1 MTAATR
7 STDWQLLQRL
17 IPYLKPYRWGLVGSG
32 LLLIPLAAAAA
43 LQPIIIG
50 QAIAFL
56 KGEESTYGFL
66 KALTLT
72 QGIDLLSIA
81 LLITVVLRFGVQAVQ
96 GYWIQKIGQNIT
108 ADIRHDLFDHVLRLS
123 SRFFDRTPVG
133 KLITR
138 LTSDVDALGDVFAT
152 GAVGVLSD
160 VFSML
165 VVILTMFFIDRL
177 LATLLLALVLPITAL
192 IIYFQHRYRVANY
205 KSREELSLLNADLQ
219 ENIVGITVVQLF
231 RREAFNSQ
239 LFRRRNQRYIKEVD
253 RTIFYDSAVSAT
265 LEWIAFVAIAGVLWL
280 GGALV
285 EQRTID
291 FGTLATFILFSQRVF
306 DPLRQL
312 AEKFTTVQAGLTAIE
327 RIHDLLSEP
336 IEIQDPDRTF
346 LRLPK
351 AENTAAAVEFRD
363 VWLAYKDDD
372 YILKQLSFQI
382 QRGEKVAIVGPTGAG
397 KSSIIRLLC
406 RLYDPTRG
414 EVLVGGRDVREFT
427 QAELRQHIGV
437 ILQDSFLFSGDVK
450 SNIALGDNYS
460 LAEIQRVAAEM
471 NIADFIE
478 QLPQGYD
485 TPLRQQGTNLSA
497 GQRQLLAFA
506 RVAIR
511 NPEILVLDE
520 ATANLDVGT
529 EVMIQEALNRLLVN
543 RTAIIIAHRLAT
555 IRHVDRILVLKRGQL
570 VEQGTHSELLAR
582 NGVYAH
588 LYRLQALAEETTPR
602 QDASPLA

>member
-56 KGEESTYGFL
+56 KGEESTYSFL
-66 KALTLT
+66 KPLTLT

-81 LLITVVLRFGVQAVQ
+81 LLMTVVLRFGVQAVQ

-351 AENTAAAVEFRD
+351 PENTAAAVEFRD

-372 YILKQLSFQI
+372 YVLKQLSFQI
-382 QRGEKVAIVGPTGAG
+382 HAGEKVAIVGPTGAG

-414 EVLVGGRDVREFT
+414 EVLVSGRNVRDFT

-450 SNIALGDNYS
+450 SNIALGDNYT

-485 TPLRQQGTNLSA
+485 TPLRQRGTNLSA
-497 GQRQLLAFA
+497 GQRQLLALA

-543 RTAIIIAHRLAT
+543 RTAIMIAHRLAT
-555 IRHVDRILVLKRGQL
+555 IRHVDRIFVLKRGQL

-588 LYRLQALAEETTPR
+588 LYRLQALAEEAAPT
-602 QDASPLA
+602 QDA

>member
-32 LLLIPLAAAAA
+32 LLLIPLAGAAA

-351 AENTAAAVEFRD
+351 TENTAAAVEFRD

-372 YILKQLSFQI
+372 YVLKQLSFQI
-382 QRGEKVAIVGPTGAG
+382 ERGEKVAIVGPTGAG

-460 LAEIQRVAAEM
+460 LAEIQRVATEM
-471 NIADFIE
+471 NIAAFIE

-485 TPLRQQGTNLSA
+485 TPLRQRGTNLSA

>member
-56 KGEESTYGFL
+56 KGEESTYSFL

-81 LLITVVLRFGVQAVQ
+81 LLVTVVLRFGVQAAQ

-108 ADIRHDLFDHVLRLS
+108 ADIRRDLFDHVLRLS

-165 VVILTMFFIDRL
+165 VVILTMFFIDHL

-253 RTIFYDSAVSAT
+253 RTIFYDSAISAT

-312 AEKFTTVQAGLTAIE
+312 AEKFTIVQAGLTAIE

-346 LRLPK
+346 LRLPRTD
-351 AENTAAAVEFRD
+351 NTTVAVEFRD
-363 VWLAYKDDD
+363 VWLAYKDDE
-372 YILKQLSFQI
+372 YVLKQLSFQI
-382 QRGEKVAIVGPTGAG
+382 QAGEKVAIVGPTGAG

-414 EVLVGGRDVREFT
+414 EVLVAGRNVRELS

-437 ILQDSFLFSGDVK
+437 ILQEAFLFSGDVK

-460 LAEIQRVAAEM
+460 LDEIQRVAAEM

-485 TPLRQQGTNLSA
+485 TPLRQRGTNLSA

-529 EVMIQEALNRLLVN
+529 EAMIQEALNRLLVN

-555 IRHVDRILVLKRGQL
+555 IRHVDRIFVLKRGQL

-588 LYRLQALAEETTPR
+588 LYRLQALTEEEAPR

>member
-56 KGEESTYGFL
+56 KGEESTYSFL
-66 KALTLT
+66 KPLALT

-177 LATLLLALVLPITAL
+177 LATLLLALVVPITAL

-346 LRLPK
+346 LHLPK

-372 YILKQLSFQI
+372 YVLKQLSFQI
-382 QRGEKVAIVGPTGAG
+382 HAGEKVAIVGPTGAG

-414 EVLVGGRDVREFT
+414 EVLVAGRNVRDFT

-450 SNIALGDNYS
+450 SNIALGDNYT

-485 TPLRQQGTNLSA
+485 TPLRQRGTNLSA

-511 NPEILVLDE
+511 HPEILVLDE

-529 EVMIQEALNRLLVN
+529 EAMIQEALNRLLVN

-555 IRHVDRILVLKRGQL
+555 IRHVDRIFVLKRGQL

-588 LYRLQALAEETTPR
+588 LYWLQALAEEAAPKH
-602 QDASPLA
+602 DASPLA

>member
-1 MTAATR
+1 MVSASRA
-7 STDWQLLQRL
+7 TDWQLLQQL
-17 IPYLKPYRWGLVGSG
+17 IPYLRPYRWALLGSG
-32 LLLIPLAAAAA
+32 LLLVPLAAAAA

-56 KGEESTYGFL
+56 KGEESTYAFL
-66 KALTLT
+66 KPLSLT
-72 QGIDLLSIA
+72 QGIDVLSMA
-81 LLITVVLRFGVQAVQ
+81 LLITVLLRFTMQAAQ
-96 GYWIQKIGQNIT
+96 GYWIQKIGQQIT
-108 ADIRHDLFDHVLRLS
+108 ADIRHDLFNHVLRLS

-152 GAVGVLSD
+152 GAVGVISD
-160 VFSML
+160 VFSMV
-165 VVILTMFFIDRL
+165 VVILTMFFIDRT

-192 IIYFQHRYRVANY
+192 IIYFQNRYRVANY
-205 KSREELSLLNADLQ
+205 KSREELSLLNANLQ
-219 ENIVGITVVQLF
+219 ENIIGISVVQLF
-231 RREAFNSQ
+231 RREAFNSD
-239 LFRRRNQRYIKEVD
+239 LFRRRNQRYVAEVD

-312 AEKFTTVQAGLTAIE
+312 AEKFTTLQAGLTAIE
-327 RIHDLLSEP
+327 RITDLLTEP
-336 IEIQDPDRTF
+336 IDIQDPDPTVVQIAPHSPERG
-346 LRLPK
+346 
-351 AENTAAAVEFRD
+351 AVEFRD

-372 YILKQLSFQI
+372 YILQQVSFQI
-382 QRGEKVAIVGPTGAG
+382 AAGEKVAIVGPTGAG

-406 RLYDPTRG
+406 RLYEPSRG
-414 EVLVGGRDVREFT
+414 DVFVDGRNVREFT
-427 QAELRQHIGV
+427 QAELRHHIGV

-450 SNIALGDNYS
+450 SNIALGDAYT
-460 LAEIQRVAAEM
+460 LEEIQRVAREM
-471 NIADFIE
+471 NIAEFIE
-478 QLPQGYD
+478 QLPAGYD
-485 TPLRQQGTNLSA
+485 TLLRQRGTNLSA

-511 NPEILVLDE
+511 NPQILVLDE

-529 EVMIQEALNRLLVN
+529 EVMIQAALNRLLVN

-555 IRHVDRILVLKRGQL
+555 IRYVDRILVLKRGKL
-570 VEQGTHSELLAR
+570 VEQGTHTELLER
-582 NGVYAH
+582 NGVYAN
-588 LYRLQALAEETTPR
+588 LYRLQALSDMTE
-602 QDASPLA
+602 ASA

>member
-1 MTAATR
+1 MTSAAR
-7 STDWQLLQRL
+7 ATDWQLLQRL
-17 IPYLKPYRWGLVGSG
+17 IPYLRPYRWALLGSG
-32 LLLIPLAAAAA
+32 LLLVPLAAAAA

-56 KGEESTYGFL
+56 KQEESTYAFL
-66 KALTLT
+66 KPLSLT
-72 QGIDLLSIA
+72 QGIDLLSMA
-81 LLITVVLRFGVQAVQ
+81 LLVTVILRFTLQAAQ
-96 GYWIQKIGQNIT
+96 GYWIQKIGQQIT

-152 GAVGVLSD
+152 GAVGVISD
-160 VFSML
+160 VFSMV
-165 VVILTMFFIDRL
+165 VVILTMFLIDHT

-192 IIYFQHRYRVANY
+192 IIYFQNRYRLANY
-205 KSREELSLLNADLQ
+205 KSREELSLLNANLQ
-219 ENIVGITVVQLF
+219 ENITGIGVVQLF
-231 RREAFNSQ
+231 RREAFNSN
-239 LFRRRNQRYIKEVD
+239 LFRRRNQRYIREVD

-312 AEKFTTVQAGLTAIE
+312 AEKFTIVQAGLTAIE
-327 RIHDLLSEP
+327 RINDLLSEP
-336 IEIQDPDRTF
+336 IEIQDPDRVRTPV
-346 LRLPK
+346 RHDNPY
-351 AENTAAAVEFRD
+351 AVEFRN
-363 VWLAYKDDD
+363 VWLAYKEED
-372 YILKQLSFQI
+372 YVLRGVSFQI
-382 QRGEKVAIVGPTGAG
+382 AAGEKVAIVGPTGAG

-406 RLYDPTRG
+406 RLYEPSRG
-414 EVLVGGRDVREFT
+414 EVLIDGRNVREFS

-450 SNIALGDNYS
+450 SNIALGDAYP
-460 LAEIQRVAAEM
+460 LDQIQRVAAEM
-471 NIADFIE
+471 NIAEFIE
-478 QLPQGYD
+478 QLPAGYD
-485 TPLRQQGTNLSA
+485 TLLRQRGTNLSA

-511 NPEILVLDE
+511 NPQILVLDE

-529 EVMIQEALNRLLVN
+529 EVMIQAALNRLLVN

-555 IRHVDRILVLKRGQL
+555 IRHVDRIFVLKRGKL
-570 VEQGTHSELLAR
+570 VEQGTHTELLER
-582 NGVYAH
+582 NGVYAN
-588 LYRLQALAEETTPR
+588 LYRLQALSEITEDTAGR
-602 QDASPLA
+602 AAL

>member
-32 LLLIPLAAAAA
+32 LLLIPLAGAAA

-372 YILKQLSFQI
+372 YVLKQLSFQI

-471 NIADFIE
+471 NIAAFIE

-485 TPLRQQGTNLSA
+485 TPLRQRGTNLSA

>member
-1 MTAATR
+1 MTSASRA
-7 STDWQLLQRL
+7 TDWQLLQRL
-17 IPYLKPYRWGLVGSG
+17 LPYLQPYRWALLGSG

-56 KGEESTYGFL
+56 KQEESTYAFL
-66 KALTLT
+66 KPLSLT
-72 QGIDLLSIA
+72 QGIDLLTMA
-81 LLITVVLRFGVQAVQ
+81 LLVTVVLRFTLQAAQ
-96 GYWIQKIGQNIT
+96 GYWIQKVGQQIT
-108 ADIRHDLFDHVLRLS
+108 ADIRHDLFNHVLRLS

-152 GAVGVLSD
+152 GAVGVISD
-160 VFSML
+160 VFSMV
-165 VVILTMFFIDRL
+165 VVIFTMFLIDRT

-192 IIYFQHRYRVANY
+192 IIYFQNRYRLANY
-205 KSREELSLLNADLQ
+205 KSREELSLLNASLQ
-219 ENIVGITVVQLF
+219 ENITGIGVVQLF
-231 RREAFNSQ
+231 RREAFNSE

-327 RIHDLLSEP
+327 RINDLLSEP
-336 IEIQDPDRTF
+336 IEIHDPDPTS
-346 LRLPK
+346 LSVVTPSQYQ
-351 AENTAAAVEFRD
+351 VEFRD
-363 VWLAYKDDD
+363 VWLAYKDED
-372 YILKQLSFQI
+372 YVLQGVSFQI
-382 QRGEKVAIVGPTGAG
+382 VPGEKVAFVGPTGAG

-406 RLYDPTRG
+406 RLYEPTRG
-414 EVLVGGRDVREFT
+414 EVLIDGRNVREFT

-450 SNIALGDNYS
+450 SNIALGDAYP
-460 LAEIQRVAAEM
+460 LAEIRRVAAEM
-471 NIADFIE
+471 NIAEFIE
-478 QLPQGYD
+478 QLPEGYD
-485 TPLRQQGTNLSA
+485 TVLRQRGTNLSA

-511 NPEILVLDE
+511 NPQILVLDE

-529 EVMIQEALNRLLVN
+529 EVMIQAALNRLLVN

-555 IRHVDRILVLKRGQL
+555 IRHVDRIFVLKRGKL
-570 VEQGTHSELLAR
+570 VEQGTHTELLER
-582 NGVYAH
+582 NGVYAN
-588 LYRLQALAEETTPR
+588 LYRLQALAEITE
-602 QDASPLA
+602 ASA

>member
-1 MTAATR
+1 MVSASRA
-7 STDWQLLQRL
+7 TDWQLLQQL
-17 IPYLKPYRWGLVGSG
+17 IPYLRPYRWALLGSG
-32 LLLIPLAAAAA
+32 LLLVPLAAAAA

-56 KGEESTYGFL
+56 KGEESTYAFL
-66 KALTLT
+66 KPLSLT
-72 QGIDLLSIA
+72 QGIDVLSMA
-81 LLITVVLRFGVQAVQ
+81 LLITVLLRFTMQAAQ
-96 GYWIQKIGQNIT
+96 GYWIQKIGQQIT
-108 ADIRHDLFDHVLRLS
+108 ADIRHDLFNHVLRLS

-152 GAVGVLSD
+152 GAVGVISD
-160 VFSML
+160 VFSMV
-165 VVILTMFFIDRL
+165 VVILTMFLIDRT

-192 IIYFQHRYRVANY
+192 IIYFQNRYRVANY
-205 KSREELSLLNADLQ
+205 KSREELSLLNANLQ
-219 ENIVGITVVQLF
+219 ENIIGISVVQLF
-231 RREAFNSQ
+231 RREAFNSD
-239 LFRRRNQRYIKEVD
+239 LFRRRNQRYVAEVD

-312 AEKFTTVQAGLTAIE
+312 AEKFTTLQAGLTAIE
-327 RIHDLLSEP
+327 RITDLLTEP
-336 IEIQDPDRTF
+336 IDIQDPDSTVVQIAPHSPERG
-346 LRLPK
+346 
-351 AENTAAAVEFRD
+351 AVEFRD

-372 YILKQLSFQI
+372 YILQQVSFQI
-382 QRGEKVAIVGPTGAG
+382 AAGEKVAIVGPTGAG

-406 RLYDPTRG
+406 RLYEPSRG
-414 EVLVGGRDVREFT
+414 DVFVDGRNVREFT
-427 QAELRQHIGV
+427 QAELRHHIGV

-450 SNIALGDNYS
+450 SNITLGDAYT
-460 LAEIQRVAAEM
+460 LEEIQRVAREM
-471 NIADFIE
+471 NIAEFIE
-478 QLPQGYD
+478 QLPAGYD
-485 TPLRQQGTNLSA
+485 TLLRQRGTNLSA

-511 NPEILVLDE
+511 NPQILVLDE

-529 EVMIQEALNRLLVN
+529 EVMIQAALNRLLVN

-555 IRHVDRILVLKRGQL
+555 IRYVDRILVLKRGKL
-570 VEQGTHSELLAR
+570 VEQGTHTELLER
-582 NGVYAH
+582 NGVYAN
-588 LYRLQALAEETTPR
+588 LYRLQALSDMTE
-602 QDASPLA
+602 ASA